1 MKDVLAI
8 LLAGGAGERLQPLTR
23 SLAKPAVPFGGHYR
37 IVDFTLSN
45 IVNSGLRRILVMTQ
59 YKSLVLHRHLR
70 EGWNIFSRELGEYL
84 EVLPP
89 MKRIHSDWYL
99 GTADAV
105 YQNIESIEQD
115 RPEFVLIL
123 SGDHIYKMDYREMLD
138 WHRASGAS
146 ATIATIQ
153 VPPSEASQFGIL
165 DVDPKT
171 LLCRGFE
178 EKPAHPDPCRSA
190 FNPFMVSA
198 SMGIYLFRTQVLLDA
213 LRSDA
218 ADPDSTHDFG
228 HDLLPQLIAS
238 CPVAAYDFHDLNEKT
253 ALYWRDVGTLDA
265 YFEANMDLVSVN
277 PEFNLYDAR
286 WPLRTRMPQSPP
298 AKFVFAQEGR
308 RMGVATDSIVSPG
321 VIISGGRVNRSILSP
336 GVRVNSFCEIED
348 SILLPGATVG
358 RYARL
363 SRTIVDSGVHI
374 PEGSVVGAGN
384 REIFDGHS
392 LLTEGGVTV
401 VSAKPNPDAG

>member
-8 LLAGGAGERLQPLTR
+8 LLAGGVGDRLLPLTR
-23 SLAKPAVPFGGHYR
+23 SMAKPAVPFGGHYR

-70 EGWNIFSRELGEYL
+70 EGWNIFGRELGEYL

-89 MKRIHSDWYL
+89 MKRVHSDWYL

-115 RPEFVLIL
+115 WPEMVLIL
-123 SGDHIYKMDYREMLD
+123 SADHIYKMDYREIRD
-138 WHRASGAS
+138 WHRSCGAA

-153 VPPSEASQFGIL
+153 VPASEAGRFGV
-165 DVDPKT
+165 VDIHPET

-178 EKPAHPDPCRSA
+178 EKPAHDTPRPSA
-190 FNPFMVSA
+190 FNPAMASV
-198 SMGIYLFRTQVLLDA
+198 SMGIYLFQTRVLLDA
-213 LRSDA
+213 LRADA
-218 ADPDSTHDFG
+218 SDPDSTHDFG
-228 HDLLPQLIAS
+228 HDLLPRLIATQ
-238 CPVAAYDFHDLNEKT
+238 PVAAYDFHDLNEKT

-286 WPLRTRMPQSPP
+286 WPVRTWMPQSPP

-336 GVRVNSFCEIED
+336 GVRVNSYCEIEN
-348 SILLPGATVG
+348 SILLPGATIG

-363 SRTIVDSGVHI
+363 SGAIIDSGVHI
-374 PEGSVVGAGN
+374 PEGAVIGGDYQASIEAGYQV
-384 REIFDGHS
+384 
-392 LLTEGGVTV
+392 TEGGVAV
-401 VSAKPNPDAG
+401 VGSE